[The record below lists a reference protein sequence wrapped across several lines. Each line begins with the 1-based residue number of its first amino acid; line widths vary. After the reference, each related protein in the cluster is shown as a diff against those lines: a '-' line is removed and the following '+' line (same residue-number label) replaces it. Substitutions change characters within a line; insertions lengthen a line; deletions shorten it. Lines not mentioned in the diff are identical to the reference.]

1 MTILVLGATG
11 NVGSKVVAELR
22 ALGAPVRA
30 FARDREK
37 AVATVAPDTEVV
49 IGNFDDPATVRRALD
64 GVDAVLITA
73 SDGPQKVE
81 HETSLI
87 DIVAAEGVR
96 RVVKLST
103 VGAGTAPGPQFDA
116 HGRIEEHLTRSGLP
130 SVLLR
135 SSFYMTNL
143 LGSAEAIKET
153 GKLFAPAGGV
163 KVSMIDPRDVAAVAA
178 SALTTDAHEG
188 KTYVLTGP
196 EALTFEDVAAHL
208 SSATGRTIEFVDVP
222 EDVARDQLLGTGM
235 PDWMAELILAA
246 FKALRDGI
254 ATDTSDAVHAL
265 TGREARGFAAFARDH
280 AGSFGR

>member
-1 MTILVLGATG
+1 MTVLVLGATG
-11 NVGSKVVAELR
+11 NVGSKVVAELI
-22 ALGAPVRA
+22 ALGTPVRA

-37 AVATVAPDTEVV
+37 AVATVGPDVEVA
-49 IGNFDDPATVRRALD
+49 IGDFDDDASVRRALE

-73 SDGPQKVE
+73 SDGPRKVE
-81 HETSLI
+81 HESNLI
-87 DIVAAEGVR
+87 DIVAADGAQ

-103 VGAGTAPGPQFDA
+103 VGAGTASGPQFVA
-116 HGRIEEHLTRSGLP
+116 HGRIEEHLASSGLR

-143 LGSAEAIKET
+143 LGSAETMKET

-163 KVSMIDPRDVAAVAA
+163 RVAMIDPRDVAAVAA
-178 SALTTDAHEG
+178 RALITDAHEG

-196 EALTFEDVAAHL
+196 EALTFEDVATGL
-208 SSATGRTIEFVDVP
+208 TVATGRTIEFVDVP
-222 EDVARDQLLGTGM
+222 EDAARGQMIEAGM

-254 ATDTSDAVHAL
+254 AADTSDAVREL
-265 TGREARGFAAFARDH
+265 TGSEPRSFADFARDH
-280 AGSFGR
+280 AALFRD